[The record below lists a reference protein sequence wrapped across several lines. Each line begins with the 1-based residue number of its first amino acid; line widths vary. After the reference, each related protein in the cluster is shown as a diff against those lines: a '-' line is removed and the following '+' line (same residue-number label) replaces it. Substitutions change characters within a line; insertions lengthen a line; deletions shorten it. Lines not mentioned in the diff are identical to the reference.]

1 LSGEVEKPKDY
12 IDLCS
17 GCNQG
22 VTRDN
27 MVYQKGRAF
36 HPECYTEKGTNFQTL
51 IPDLIQESADTK
63 IQLVYLKNL
72 KNRQSGNTSNP
83 SSLTTTKKTVRRS
96 TPKKKK
102 SKRTTKRKTK
112 HKIAKKRKRKSLR
125 RTSPKKARKR
135 SAIRR
140 KAKRFTKKR
149 VKRR

>member
-1 LSGEVEKPKDY
+1 MSAEVEKPKDFV
-12 IDLCS
+12 DLCS

-72 KNRQSGNTSNP
+72 KIRQSGNTSNP
-83 SSLTTTKKTVRRS
+83 SNLTTKKTVRRS

-102 SKRTTKRKTK
+102 SKRTTKRRTK
-112 HKIAKKRKRKSLR
+112 RKIAKRRKKKSAR

-140 KAKRFTKKR
+140 KAKRSAKKR
-149 VKRR
+149 SKRR